1 MKNEEIEER
10 VLIGGQ
16 VQACC
21 KEVRNEILG
30 LTKSLIHYPEQLRTM
45 SPCSEGLAYAQTLV

>member
-10 VLIGGQ
+10 VLIWGQ
-16 VQACC
+16 VQECC
-21 KEVRNEILG
+21 KEVRNEISG

-45 SPCSEGLAYAQTLV
+45 SPFSEEFACAQTLV